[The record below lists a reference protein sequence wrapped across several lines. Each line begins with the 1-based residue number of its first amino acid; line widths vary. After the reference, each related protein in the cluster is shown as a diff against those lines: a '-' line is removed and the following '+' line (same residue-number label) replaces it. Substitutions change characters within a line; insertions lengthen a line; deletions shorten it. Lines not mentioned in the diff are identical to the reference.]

1 MATKSNGVRLTTSL
15 VIGLLLVPIS
25 AVAAV
30 VLLDPEPVAPA
41 SAAEPSTTTT
51 TTVDMAPQQKLIV
64 EPVTADIDDL
74 EAACGSDGLASR
86 LILTGKG

>member
-1 MATKSNGVRLTTSL
+1 MAGKTTGTRLTTSL

-41 SAAEPSTTTT
+41 SAAELSTT
-51 TTVDMAPQQKLIV
+51 TTVDLTPEQKLIV
-64 EPVTADIDDL
+64 EPSMLPVA
-74 EAACGSDGLASR
+74 ESV
-86 LILTGKG
+86 